1 MHCEWEKHEFSFIRN
16 FVFLTVIK
24 VTHIISSS
32 KSRVDKFIRQV
43 MIQFYGCPRA
53 IVSSYTGNY
62 GHKRQVNRKSPE
74 RTEDD
79 LPVPLIPS
87 ADKTR

>member
-1 MHCEWEKHEFSFIRN
+1 MLTAHKKLAHWFNRDGAIAMGTHNVHCEWEKHEFSFIRN

-32 KSRVDKFIRQV
+32 KFRVDKFIRQV

-53 IVSSYTGNY
+53 IVT
-62 GHKRQVNRKSPE
+62 QVTTDIGAR
-74 RTEDD
+74 
-79 LPVPLIPS
+79 
-87 ADKTR
+87 